1 MILPSLLKVL
11 TVFFLLEYF
20 IWFLHF
26 LEICV
31 KRHSPQNSIDHLKI
45 GVSDFYHSND

>member
-11 TVFFLLEYF
+11 TVFFLLEYL

-31 KRHSPQNSIDHLKI
+31 KRHPPKNSIDPLKNR
-45 GVSDFYHSND
+45 GE

>member
-11 TVFFLLEYF
+11 TVFFLLEYL

-31 KRHSPQNSIDHLKI
+31 KRHPPKNSIDRLKT
-45 GVSDFYHSND
+45 GVSDFYRSND